1 MFYFKMTIL
10 GNRFIRVNKSAYD
23 QESFKNEKIDSVVS
37 SAFVELI
44 LDKINFI
51 GIDLVKINFEVK

>member
-23 QESFKNEKIDSVVS
+23 QESFKNEKIDSVVG

-51 GIDLVKINFEVK
+51 GIDLVKINFGVK